1 MVDGEVDAGKM
12 RGTDKS
18 RERDGRRES
27 RITNTP
33 DDVFFFHCVCPRLKH
48 ALLTGLKWNSYNT
61 QSNFPCSG
69 TADQKKK
76 ALRDSQ

>member
-1 MVDGEVDAGKM
+1 MLDGEVDAGKM

-18 RERDGRRES
+18 RERRKTRES
-27 RITNTP
+27 NNKSPMT
-33 DDVFFFHCVCPRLKH
+33 FFSHCICPRLKH

-76 ALRDSQ
+76 L